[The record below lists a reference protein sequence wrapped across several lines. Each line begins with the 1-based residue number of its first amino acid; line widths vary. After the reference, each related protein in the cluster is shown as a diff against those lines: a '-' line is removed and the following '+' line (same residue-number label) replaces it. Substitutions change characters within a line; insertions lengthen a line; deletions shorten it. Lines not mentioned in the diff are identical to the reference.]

1 MAKAPQSGQVL
12 RSRWARDRRRF
23 VGLGGNCPG
32 VAGAMLEL
40 DEVAFSKP
48 QLNIPSLG
56 MLFLS
61 GLHISVSGGQERRS
75 EVGVLVSPLVA

>member
-1 MAKAPQSGQVL
+1 
-12 RSRWARDRRRF
+12 
-23 VGLGGNCPG
+23 
-32 VAGAMLEL
+32 MLEL

-61 GLHISVSGGQERRS
+61 GLHISVSGGQERRP